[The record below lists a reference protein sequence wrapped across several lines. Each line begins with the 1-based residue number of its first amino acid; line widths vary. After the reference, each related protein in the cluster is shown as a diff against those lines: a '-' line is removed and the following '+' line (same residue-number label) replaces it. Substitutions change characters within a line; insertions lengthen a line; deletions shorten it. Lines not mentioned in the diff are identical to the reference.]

1 MTAMEGMAMTED
13 YARKRAR
20 VAWEDVEAFMT
31 SVRRAERGQDSEMG
45 KEKDQGKSREL
56 EEFRQWLKKVPA
68 MVKTNG
74 LAETMAFLYAKNGVQ
89 RKIYELIG
97 RWATQESVY
106 ASYFAPEVPGDQWL
120 GGLLRLSSSVYRM
133 VTVDV
138 LAYVEW
144 ARRFAEG
151 MLGVETQG
159 EESHDARG

>member
-1 MTAMEGMAMTED
+1 MTAMEGMSMTED

-20 VAWEDVEAFMT
+20 VAWEDVEAFVT
-31 SVRRAERGQDSEMG
+31 SVRRAERG
-45 KEKDQGKSREL
+45 KE

-74 LAETMAFLYAKNGVQ
+74 LAETMAFLYSKKGVQ

-97 RWATQESVY
+97 RWVTKESVY
-106 ASYFAPEVPGDQWL
+106 ASYFAPEVSGDQWL

-151 MLGVETQG
+151 MLGVGTQE